1 MTVCDIIICNIIMRI
16 MRTNSRTFTDDSS
29 VSNCQIQTLKH
40 VIKTDFDKLWF
51 THTKRV
57 RII

>member
-1 MTVCDIIICNIIMRI
+1 
-16 MRTNSRTFTDDSS
+16 MRTNSRTYTDYSN

-40 VIKTDFDKLWF
+40 VIKTDFDKLWL

-57 RII
+57 RRM